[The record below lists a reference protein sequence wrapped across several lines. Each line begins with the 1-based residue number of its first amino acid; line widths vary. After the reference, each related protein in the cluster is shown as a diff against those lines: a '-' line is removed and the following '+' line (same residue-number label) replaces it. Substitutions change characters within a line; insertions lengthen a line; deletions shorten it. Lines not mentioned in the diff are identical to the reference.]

1 MENIK
6 KNLHHTK
13 VPAFLSTEQTRIST
27 FDRKNMEKCKR
38 KYCKIINEWM
48 HGIQK
53 NENTYIHVPN
63 DIFGNIIIK
72 VYY

>member
-13 VPAFLSTEQTRIST
+13 VPAFLSTEQTRKLT

-38 KYCKIINEWM
+38 KYCKIINE
-48 HGIQK
+48 
-53 NENTYIHVPN
+53 
-63 DIFGNIIIK
+63 
-72 VYY
+72 